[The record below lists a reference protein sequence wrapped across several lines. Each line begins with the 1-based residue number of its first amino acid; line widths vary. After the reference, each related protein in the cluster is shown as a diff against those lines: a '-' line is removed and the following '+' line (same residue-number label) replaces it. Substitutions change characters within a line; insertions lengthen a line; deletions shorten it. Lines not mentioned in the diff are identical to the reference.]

1 MSWQDRYR
9 TKREPE
15 RSIRTMTPGDIPA
28 AVTLARS
35 IGWTQQN
42 ADWDRIL
49 YWAPQGC
56 FVLDEQDRG
65 IIGTV
70 STTSYGTALGWIG
83 LLVVAADRQ
92 EHGYG
97 RQLMRAAMDHLIACD
112 TQRIMLDA
120 SEAGKPLYD
129 KMDYHMLYKI
139 ERWEGRA
146 STYLGSRARSMR
158 PADVSAVMELDAR
171 LFGLQRPHILM
182 RLMDEFPQYA
192 WVDEQRGQFEGYLL
206 GREMM
211 GGIYLGPW
219 MCQDS
224 AAAGRL
230 LRTALEQLQG
240 HTVVLNIPDINGRSL
255 MLAADHNLRRVRY
268 CTRMIY
274 GSASPIEGEPLAEM
288 GIASLATG

>member
-15 RSIRTMTPGDIPA
+15 RAIRLMTSGDIPE
-28 AVTLARS
+28 AVALARS
-35 IGWTQQN
+35 IGWSQQT
-42 ADWDRIL
+42 ADWERIL

-56 FVLDEQDRG
+56 FVMDEQDRG

-97 RQLMRAAMDHLIACD
+97 RQLMRVAMDHLIACD
-112 TQRIMLDA
+112 TERIMLDS

-129 KMDYHMLYKI
+129 KMGYRALYKV

-146 STYLGSRARSMR
+146 STYLGSRSRALRS
-158 PADVSAVMELDAR
+158 ADVDAVLDLDTK
-171 LFGLQRPHILM
+171 LFGAARTLILK
-182 RLMDEFPQYA
+182 RLLEEFPQYA
-192 WVDEQRGQFEGYLL
+192 WIDEQRGQIGGYLL
-206 GREMM
+206 GRQM
-211 GGIYLGPW
+211 GSGVYLGPW
-219 MCQDS
+219 MSRDS
-224 AAAGRL
+224 TAAERL

-240 HTVVLNIPDINGRSL
+240 KTVILNIPDVNGRAM
-255 MLAADHNLRRVRY
+255 MLAADHNLRRTHH

-274 GSASPIEGEPLAEM
+274 GDATPIQGELLAELA
-288 GIASLATG
+288 ITSLATG